1 MKDRI
6 KKIRKD
12 KKLTQV
18 EFGERIGV
26 KGNTI
31 TNYENG
37 LRNPTDAIILSIC
50 REFSVNENWLRTGT
64 GDPYLQPDDKLSSYL
79 ADIITG
85 DDYFIKDLISAY
97 MELIQSNV
105 SGRPSRICRRLCR
118 LLCLPLLC
126 RQ

>member
-97 MELIQSNV
+97 MELDDISKAALRKLADSMLNKIKDRGQ
-105 SGRPSRICRRLCR
+105 I
-118 LLCLPLLC
+118 
-126 RQ
+126 